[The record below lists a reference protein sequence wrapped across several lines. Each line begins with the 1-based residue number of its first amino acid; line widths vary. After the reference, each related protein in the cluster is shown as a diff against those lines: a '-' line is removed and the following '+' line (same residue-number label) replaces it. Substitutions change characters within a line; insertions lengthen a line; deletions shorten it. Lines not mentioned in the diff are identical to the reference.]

1 MPAPTLIIEKTLGF
15 VQIWDQRSK
24 TISRL
29 FSKTIISFS
38 RLEVLQTSGRDW
50 IKFEQNEKKN
60 ITYKA
65 LVVAFKKNSRLFTIF
80 AHLISI
86 FQTIS
91 ISGKLL
97 DKFQD
102 LFITVRLYEPWIFLY
117 PSLKA
122 KSAHSMVIFEETE

>member
-1 MPAPTLIIEKTLGF
+1 MPAPTPIIEKTLGF

-38 RLEVLQTSGRDW
+38 RLEVVKQVINTDVKTVNKQPFSWCTSAA
-50 IKFEQNEKKN
+50 NERARLNKIRAKRKKN

-102 LFITVRLYEPWIFLY
+102 LFITVRLYEP
-117 PSLKA
+117 
-122 KSAHSMVIFEETE
+122 